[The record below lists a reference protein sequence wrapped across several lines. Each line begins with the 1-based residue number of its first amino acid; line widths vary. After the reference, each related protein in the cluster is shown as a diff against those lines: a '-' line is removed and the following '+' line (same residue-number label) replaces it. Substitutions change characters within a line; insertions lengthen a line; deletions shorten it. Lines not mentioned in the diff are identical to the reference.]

1 MVDERE
7 TLSSIMG
14 YLGRMSTSLVELSN
28 TMQGFAEMLTKLE
41 ATMQNSPYLA
51 KETTEASEIERLEA
65 LKELA
70 GRTA

>member
-1 MVDERE
+1 MLDERE
-7 TLSSIMG
+7 TLSSIMN

-28 TMQGFAEMLTKLE
+28 TMQGFAEMLSKLE
-41 ATMQNSPYLA
+41 TTMKDSPYLA
-51 KETTEASEIERLEA
+51 NKPTEASEIERLEA